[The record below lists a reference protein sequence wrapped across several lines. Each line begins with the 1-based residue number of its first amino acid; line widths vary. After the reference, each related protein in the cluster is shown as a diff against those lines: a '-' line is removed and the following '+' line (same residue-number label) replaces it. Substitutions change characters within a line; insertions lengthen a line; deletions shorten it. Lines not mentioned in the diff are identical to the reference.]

1 MKQTIRLA
9 YCPTRRDVFSREEAM
24 NYNVRIRHQLE
35 QFSIEIVVLDG
46 INEEKLLYQDCD
58 IQNIIDRF
66 VSQKVDAVFFRIAI
80 LDPKTE

>member
-1 MKQTIRLA
+1 
-9 YCPTRRDVFSREEAM
+9 M

-35 QFSIEIVVLDG
+35 QFSIEIVDLEG